1 LKLVHVILENIGTV
15 LNRIVVELPSFHH
28 LDT

>member
-15 LNRIVVELPSFHH
+15 LNRIAVAKKHVDEQ
-28 LDT
+28 